1 MFYFVLG
8 LVGFI
13 FGWFVSGVLVSRKWF
28 PFAFAVLLFGR
39 GASADITYTIH
50 EQAMTGTLSAYGTLG
65 TTGYIYTAASMSGW
79 FTAVNG
85 GFLGEGVVYDR
96 TTMQPARLYAL
107 LTLDQDGERCVYL
120 YGAFNVGPLYRA
132 LEQLGEDGYYSRTQ
146 PFASGTSHVSSV
158 FPGAGTSNYGFFVSV
173 ANESLMFT
181 GLPRPTSFPSGVGT
195 STEEN
200 PTTAPT
206 EFSDAEDSIHEAIA
220 DLIPTGSQLTN
231 IGTTSRDAF
240 DDVIPVNTLLNV
252 LGAGTLSPTTQQAH
266 DAFATLVNHFAPSM
280 APGPGVLTEGMG
292 TFATPA
298 ATIVSAAF
306 VSNYSGAFPTP
317 SWSSIID
324 RWMVAIGALQG
335 QVPVAFSFVRFI
347 GGFIVTWG
355 FVWAMWR
362 MLCWAVGEKMPSM
375 MTVVGWLPGWWK
387 WDDEELPPPSH
398 YGLGDGEDWKDADVH
413 DAIAGSSHYAHA
425 MDEAFDEIDSDDP
438 GRQ

>member
-28 PFAFAVLLFGR
+28 PFVFGILIP
-39 GASADITYTIH
+39 GVASAQSPFVSVVPKIWSGSTRALDDFWMPP
-50 EQAMTGTLSAYGTLG
+50 ASAAPMFEVAGGMYAELAFTPKIG
-65 TTGYIYTAASMSGW
+65 SGLH
-79 FTAVNG
+79 
-85 GFLGEGVVYDR
+85 FLYVF
-96 TTMQPARLYAL
+96 
-107 LTLDQDGERCVYL
+107 LTLDADGKICFYTW
-120 YGAFNVGPLYRA
+120 GIKTMGPLYPKGSMTTNTSFA
-132 LEQLGEDGYYSRTQ
+132 VTNKATQATEVNFPNFGEGIILYNADGPLVLSGIQLPTTLPSQ
-146 PFASGTSHVSSV
+146 SA
-158 FPGAGTSNYGFFVSV
+158 
-173 ANESLMFT
+173 T
-181 GLPRPTSFPSGVGT
+181 GSTPPTS
-195 STEEN
+195 
-200 PTTAPT
+200 APV
-206 EFSDAEDSIHEAIA
+206 EMSAAEDALHDAIENV
-220 DLIPTGSQLTN
+220 IPTGSQLSN

-280 APGPGVLTEGMG
+280 ASGPGVLTEGMG

-317 SWSSIID
+317 SWASIID
-324 RWMVAIGALQG
+324 RWMVAIGSLQG

-387 WDDEELPPPSH
+387 SDDEDLGPPMH

-413 DAIAGSSHYAHA
+413 EAIAGSSHYKHA
-425 MDEAFDEIDSDDP
+425 MEDAFDEIDSDDP